1 MRPRRIAAL
10 ALAWALL
17 LCGCAAADT
26 LTEFDAQGYVR
37 GVLDHTYRGA
47 WDAVYLDQVDLTRA
61 QAQKVYDDGLA
72 EELDRFC
79 HQFSIRRDY
88 LSQSTQDKLQDLVT
102 DVCKKASYTVKT
114 GVPLDGDR
122 YAVEVVVQ
130 PVDVYLQMKE
140 DGVQVLAKKQEEKY
154 ADANPYS
161 MTEAAQERFWKR
173 YEEEWAA
180 AILALG
186 KEKLATSSHL
196 EETSILVAVAPLD
209 SEKSPANRL
218 YTLSDN
224 DFANLT
230 ALIIPY

>member
-17 LCGCAAADT
+17 MCGCAAGDT

-37 GVLDHTYRGA
+37 GVLDHTYRGT
-47 WDAVYLDQVDLTRA
+47 WDAVYLDQVDLTKA
-61 QAQKVYDDGLA
+61 QAQKVYDDGLE

-88 LSQSTQDKLQDLVT
+88 LSQSTQDKLLDFVT
-102 DVCKKASYTVKT
+102 DVSKKASYAVKT

-140 DGVQVLAKKQEEKY
+140 DGVRVLAKKQEEKY
-154 ADANPYS
+154 ADADPYS
-161 MTEAAQERFWKR
+161 MSETAQERFWKR
-173 YEEEWAA
+173 YEEEWAQS
-180 AILALG
+180 ILDLG
-186 KEKLATSSHL
+186 EEKLSTASNL
-196 EETSILVAVAPLD
+196 KETPILVAVAPLD
-209 SEKSPANRL
+209 LETSSPDRL

-230 ALIIPY
+230 ALILPY